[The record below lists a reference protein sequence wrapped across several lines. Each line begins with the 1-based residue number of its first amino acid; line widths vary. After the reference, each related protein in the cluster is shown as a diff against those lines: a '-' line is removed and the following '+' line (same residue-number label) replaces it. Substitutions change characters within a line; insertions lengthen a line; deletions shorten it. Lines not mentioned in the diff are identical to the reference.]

1 MASKPS
7 RNINSSPT
15 NLSPSRVALR
25 NASGRSSG
33 ASGAGSKKGPS
44 SPMSTGTAGRT
55 PVTRRKELSVQ
66 PQISPMGSPKNHSQN
81 TISNTNNHISEKTV
95 SKKNSTS
102 SSRKNSLNGNGNG
115 PSSGQTTGSARS
127 TSGNSANRRHNR
139 GRGLST
145 TKEIIKENLVKREE
159 KWVDSGREVT
169 KFDGLWDVKSVKDGL
184 VRLPIKC
191 LDELITQ
198 GGIEKYYSVEDT
210 PVASGIF
217 TTVRKCVH
225 RETGITYAAKFCSR
239 VRM

>member
-1 MASKPS
+1 
-7 RNINSSPT
+7 
-15 NLSPSRVALR
+15 
-25 NASGRSSG
+25 
-33 ASGAGSKKGPS
+33 
-44 SPMSTGTAGRT
+44 MSTGTAGRT

-81 TISNTNNHISEKTV
+81 TISNTNNIEKTTPV
-95 SKKNSTS
+95 SKKNSTAS

-115 PSSGQTTGSARS
+115 PSSGSQTATGSARS
-127 TSGNSANRRHNR
+127 GTSGNSAANRRHNR

-210 PVASGIF
+210 PVA
-217 TTVRKCVH
+217 R
-225 RETGITYAAKFCSR
+225 
-239 VRM
+239 

>member
-66 PQISPMGSPKNHSQN
+66 PQISPMGSPKNLSQN
-81 TISNTNNHISEKTV
+81 TTSNTNNIEKTI
-95 SKKNSTS
+95 SKKNSTAS

-115 PSSGQTTGSARS
+115 PSSGQTTTGSARS
-127 TSGNSANRRHNR
+127 GGTSVNSANRRHNR

-145 TKEIIKENLVKREE
+145 TKEIIKENLVKKEE

-169 KFDGLWDVKSVKDGL
+169 KFDGLWDVKSVRDGL
-184 VRLPIKC
+184 VRLPTKC

-198 GGIEKYYSVEDT
+198 GGIDKYYSVEDT
-210 PVASGIF
+210 PVA
-217 TTVRKCVH
+217 R
-225 RETGITYAAKFCSR
+225 
-239 VRM
+239 

>member
-1 MASKPS
+1 
-7 RNINSSPT
+7 
-15 NLSPSRVALR
+15 
-25 NASGRSSG
+25 
-33 ASGAGSKKGPS
+33 
-44 SPMSTGTAGRT
+44 MSTGTAGRT

-66 PQISPMGSPKNHSQN
+66 PQISPMGSPKNLSQN
-81 TISNTNNHISEKTV
+81 TISNTNNHIEKTV
-95 SKKNSTS
+95 SKKNSTTSSSNSTTS
-102 SSRKNSLNGNGNG
+102 SSRKNSLNGNG

-127 TSGNSANRRHNR
+127 GTSSNSAANRRHNR

-210 PVASGIF
+210 PVA
-217 TTVRKCVH
+217 R
-225 RETGITYAAKFCSR
+225 
-239 VRM
+239 

>member
-1 MASKPS
+1 
-7 RNINSSPT
+7 
-15 NLSPSRVALR
+15 
-25 NASGRSSG
+25 
-33 ASGAGSKKGPS
+33 
-44 SPMSTGTAGRT
+44 MSTGTAGRT

-81 TISNTNNHISEKTV
+81 TISNTNNIEKTTTV
-95 SKKNSTS
+95 SKKNSTAS

-115 PSSGQTTGSARS
+115 PSSGSQTTTGSARS
-127 TSGNSANRRHNR
+127 GTSGNSAANRRHNR

-210 PVASGIF
+210 PVA
-217 TTVRKCVH
+217 R
-225 RETGITYAAKFCSR
+225 
-239 VRM
+239 

>member
-1 MASKPS
+1 ML
-7 RNINSSPT
+7 
-15 NLSPSRVALR
+15 NLHTQNLKWYLS
-25 NASGRSSG
+25 SGRSSG

-81 TISNTNNHISEKTV
+81 TISNSNNIEKTV
-95 SKKNSTS
+95 SKKNSTTSSSNSTAS

-115 PSSGQTTGSARS
+115 PSSGSQTTGSARS
-127 TSGNSANRRHNR
+127 GTSGNSAANRRHNR

-210 PVASGIF
+210 PVA
-217 TTVRKCVH
+217 R
-225 RETGITYAAKFCSR
+225 
-239 VRM
+239 